1 MPYTYTRWE
10 RGRSVVGFFVVL
22 FPGLPLTG
30 HSSKDAELLLIG
42 NNWRVTV
49 GNLLLF
55 GNNWRVAKDSL
66 SLVRSN
72 WRVTIGGLLLHAVL
86 DECCAV
92 HCPLIMSCVFFCV
105 VCRERKRRH

>member
-1 MPYTYTRWE
+1 M
-10 RGRSVVGFFVVL
+10 VGFFVVL
-22 FPGLPLTG
+22 VLGLPLTG
-30 HSSKDAELLLIG
+30 HSSKDTELLLIG
-42 NNWRVTV
+42 NNWRVT
-49 GNLLLF
+49 
-55 GNNWRVAKDSL
+55 KDSL

-105 VCRERKRRH
+105 VYRERKRRH